1 MLPTLADVLRLD
13 AVRRGEP
20 RIIAGADHLDARV
33 RWVHV
38 AEVTDIAHLLRG
50 GELVLTTGIALP
62 DDPHRLRTYVAE
74 LAEVGISG
82 LIVELGRKYARTL
95 PDALVA
101 AAEEHRLPL
110 IAWARETPFV
120 DVTEA
125 VHAQIIDAQ
134 LAELRA
140 SEKLHEVFTQLS
152 VDGAPPAEV
161 VRQVAVIAGRPVVLE
176 NLAHQVLAAEMAGS
190 DPAELLTGWE
200 IRSRAV
206 RPEERTAYDG
216 SSRWLLTVVGARGE
230 DWGRLIITSMD
241 PPSPRDVVLIERAA
255 TTLALGRLLDRH
267 AESLERQAHGSI
279 INGILAHAYADP
291 QEAAARAR
299 ALGVP
304 LTGRRLLGIVVL
316 PRPSVR
322 SDPPPALG
330 LTHGGDSS
338 TAASIAELAEA
349 TAAACRE
356 ANLSALVGALDES
369 SPQARVG
376 VLASLPARAAE
387 DDVLCEVAR
396 RLRAHHCGPAAA
408 GRDRAAA
415 GPDTG
420 GRAARPRGG
429 AEAFVMA
436 VGSTVESV
444 RDVRRSFLEAEQV
457 AAVAAGRN
465 DGRLFYR
472 LPDLR
477 LRGLLHLLRDDARLQ
492 TFTERE
498 LGPLLTYDAQRGSD
512 LVHVL
517 GLYLGSG
524 RNKVLTAQRAHLS
537 RPALYER
544 LRRIE
549 RVLGADLEDVESCAS
564 LHVALLALD
573 ALRKDRM

>member
-20 RIIAGADHLDARV
+20 RVVAGADRLEARV

-62 DDPHRLRTYVAE
+62 DEPERLRTYVAE
-74 LAEVGISG
+74 LADVGVSG
-82 LIVELGRKYARTL
+82 LIVELGRKYARML
-95 PDALVA
+95 PAALVS
-101 AAEEHRLPL
+101 AAEEYGLPL

-125 VHAQIIDAQ
+125 VHARIIDAQ

-161 VRQVAVIAGRPVVLE
+161 IRQVARLAGHPVVLE
-176 NLAHQVLAAEMAGS
+176 NLAHQILAAETAGS
-190 DPAELLTGWE
+190 DPAELLGGWE
-200 IRSRAV
+200 TRSRAV
-206 RPEERTAYDG
+206 RPEERTTYDE
-216 SSRWLLTVVGARGE
+216 SSRWLVTMVGARGE
-230 DWGRLIITSMD
+230 DWGRLIIASD
-241 PPSPRDVVLIERAA
+241 GPPSPRDVVLIERAA
-255 TTLALGRLLDRH
+255 TTLALGRLLEQH
-267 AESLERQAHGSI
+267 AESLERQAHGSLI
-279 INGILAHAYADP
+279 SGILAHAYSDP

-316 PRPSVR
+316 PRDSGRDAGVASV
-322 SDPPPALG
+322 P
-330 LTHGGDSS
+330 
-338 TAASIAELAEA
+338 ELAEA

-356 ANLSALVGALDES
+356 ANLAALIGVLDEGS
-369 SPQARVG
+369 AQARVG
-376 VLASLPARAAE
+376 VLASLSARTADE
-387 DDVLCEVAR
+387 RILGDVAR
-396 RLRAHHCGPAAA
+396 RLRAHHRGTAVP
-408 GRDRAAA
+408 
-415 GPDTG
+415 G
-420 GRAARPRGG
+420 GGEARRGG
-429 AEAFVMA
+429 GEDAFVMA
-436 VGSTVESV
+436 AGSTVESV

-457 AAVAAGRN
+457 AEVAARRT
-465 DGRLFYR
+465 DRRLFYR

-477 LRGLLHLLRDDARLQ
+477 LRGLLHLMRGDARLQ
-492 TFTERE
+492 TFVERE
-498 LGPLLTYDAQRGSD
+498 LGALLSHDAERGGD
-512 LVHVL
+512 LVHML
-517 GLYLGSG
+517 TLYLDSG
-524 RNKVLTAQRAHLS
+524 RNKALAAQRAHLS

-549 RVLGADLEDVESCAS
+549 RVLDTDLEDVESCVS

-573 ALRKDRM
+573 SVRRDRP

>member
-13 AVRRGEP
+13 AVRRGDP
-20 RIIAGADHLDARV
+20 RVVAGADRLDARV
-33 RWVHV
+33 RWVHS

-62 DDPHRLRTYVAE
+62 DEPGRLRAYVAE
-74 LAEVGISG
+74 LAQVGVSG

-95 PDALVA
+95 PAALIS
-101 AAEEHRLPL
+101 AAEEHGLPL

-125 VHAQIIDAQ
+125 VHARIIDVQ

-161 VRQVAVIAGRPVVLE
+161 IRQVARLAGRPVVLE
-176 NLAHQVLAAEMAGS
+176 NLAHQVLAAETAGS
-190 DPAELLTGWE
+190 DPAELLASWE
-200 IRSRAV
+200 TRSRAV
-206 RPEERTAYDG
+206 RMEDRTAYDE
-216 SSRWLLTVVGARGE
+216 SSRWLVTVVGARGE
-230 DWGRLIITSMD
+230 DWGRLIIAGEG
-241 PPSPRDVVLIERAA
+241 PPSPRDIVIVERAA
-255 TTLALGRLLDRH
+255 TTLALGRLLEQH
-267 AESLERQAHGSI
+267 AQSLERQAHGSI
-279 INGILAHAYADP
+279 ISGILAHAYSDP

-316 PRPSVR
+316 PREPGEACGITSLA
-322 SDPPPALG
+322 D
-330 LTHGGDSS
+330 
-338 TAASIAELAEA
+338 LAES

-356 ANLSALVGALDES
+356 ANLAALVGTLDDG

-376 VLASLPARAAE
+376 VLASLPARAADE
-387 DDVLCEVAR
+387 QLLGELAR
-396 RLRAHHCGPAAA
+396 RLRAHHAVAAA
-408 GRDRAAA
+408 RSQEGI
-415 GPDTG
+415 
-420 GRAARPRGG
+420 ARRPGD
-429 AEAFVMA
+429 ADPFVMA
-436 VGSTVESV
+436 AGSTVESI

-457 AAVAAGRN
+457 AEVASRRN

-477 LRGLLHLLRDDARLQ
+477 LRGLLHLLRGDARLQ
-492 TFTERE
+492 TFLERE
-498 LGPLLTYDAQRGSD
+498 LGPLLTYDAQRGGD
-512 LVHVL
+512 LVRVL
-517 GLYLGSG
+517 TLYLDSG
-524 RNKVLTAQRAHLS
+524 RNKALAAQRAHLS

-549 RVLGADLEDVESCAS
+549 RVLDTDLEDVESCAS

-573 ALRKDRM
+573 SVRRDRP